1 MFLPGMHERYDYAM
15 LILLTPFAMMVRKKI
30 IPFMIVA
37 NICSLIVYG
46 ITLFGAEIID
56 IAYISIFYVA
66 SYLFVTADIIGLLNG
81 GNEKSE
87 A

>member
-1 MFLPGMHERYDYAM
+1 MHERYDYAM

-30 IPFMIVA
+30 MPFMVVA

-46 ITLFGAEIID
+46 ITLFGAKIID
-56 IAYISIFYVA
+56 ISYISVFYVA

-81 GNEKSE
+81 GNERSE